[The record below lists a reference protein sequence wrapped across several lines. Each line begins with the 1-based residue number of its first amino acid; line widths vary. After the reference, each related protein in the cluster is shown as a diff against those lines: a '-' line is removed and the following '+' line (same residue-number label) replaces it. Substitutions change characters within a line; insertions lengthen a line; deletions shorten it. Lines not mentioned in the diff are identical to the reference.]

1 VETRGEVPG
10 LVVFEA
16 PSEAAPLPQLD
27 GYSLRLVVTRKL
39 YDDGTLVQHSPSL
52 APLAKP
58 ACVRANHYDLDRLG
72 LGTGGRVKVRSNRT
86 TFLADAEVD
95 DGVPRGSVALVFG
108 EQAGDLIDGAEP
120 VIDVRLE
127 TP

>member
-1 VETRGEVPG
+1 
-10 LVVFEA
+10 LVRFQPTA
-16 PSEAAPLPQLD
+16 EAAPLPKLD
-27 GYSLRLVVTRKL
+27 GYSLRLVVTAKL

-52 APLAKP
+52 AGLAAK

-72 LGTGGRVKVRSNRT
+72 LGTGGQVRVRSNRA

-95 DGVPRGSVALVFG
+95 DGVPRGSVALTFG
-108 EQAGDLIDGAEP
+108 EQAGQLLDATEP